1 MNEESEKDQKWVDD
15 LLAQLPTPKPVPDD
29 VSRHLDQFLAER
41 VAELQAQSN
50 VVSISSSRS
59 STRASGSFT
68 RRYQFM
74 LAAAAVTGLLA
85 FVGTQ
90 NSLFTN
96 NSDRTSVASQ
106 ENPPNDEP
114 IVDSNSQNQEEPGVV
129 ESPADDNSSDNSKE
143 QPSNS
148 KPAEQTPE
156 NDNSSEMIDPEATAT
171 KIQVLGSEGG
181 TGYLPNDAP
190 DVQVTNSGM
199 DYATNLVAILDEVAP
214 YGEAGKVNKLSTSQ
228 LKCIVQLKLVDRVI
242 AVDAGKYKGSNVVT
256 FFAFADD
263 GTTKAYVTGP
273 GNNCTLVKK
282 ISIN

>member
-1 MNEESEKDQKWVDD
+1 MNEENEKDQQWVDD

-50 VVSISSSRS
+50 VVSLSSSRS

-96 NSDRTSVASQ
+96 DSDRTSVASQ

-114 IVDSNSQNQEEPGVV
+114 IVESNSQTQEEPSSG
-129 ESPADDNSSDNSKE
+129 ESPAGDNSDDNSKE
-143 QPSNS
+143 QPSKSEPVNQ
-148 KPAEQTPE
+148 APE
-156 NDNSSEMIDPEATAT
+156 GANSSEMIDPEATAT
-171 KIQVLGSEGG
+171 DIQVLGSEGG
-181 TGYLPNDAP
+181 TGYLPTDAP

-199 DYATNLVAILDEVAP
+199 DYSTNFDAILNEVAP

-228 LKCIVQLKLVDRVI
+228 LKCIVKLKLVDRVI
-242 AVDAGKYKGSNVVT
+242 AVDSGKYKGSNVVT

-263 GTTKAYVTGP
+263 GTTKAYVTVP
-273 GNNCTLVKK
+273 GSSCTLVKK